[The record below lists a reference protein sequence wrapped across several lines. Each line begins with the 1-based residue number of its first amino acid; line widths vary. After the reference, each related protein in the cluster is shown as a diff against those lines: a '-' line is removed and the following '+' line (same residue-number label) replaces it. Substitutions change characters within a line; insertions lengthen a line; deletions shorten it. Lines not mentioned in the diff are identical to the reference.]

1 MIEADDVLEG
11 ISLKDQLTEEQ
22 LEIIRDVKENSID
35 LTIPFHNY
43 TGPGTRLYDNIM
55 NDVRPVDAGDVR
67 SLLHDIRYSLA
78 NNQSERVYADNIY
91 DSEDKTMF
99 KLNPI
104 EIGLSK
110 KLLQLKNIGEDII
123 TQTGLDNKLVDLQH
137 FIKAFSNYSNNN

>member
-22 LEIIRDVKENSID
+22 LEIIRNVKENSID
-35 LTIPFHNY
+35 LTIPFHSY

-78 NNQSERVYADNIY
+78 NDQSERIYADNIY
-91 DSEDKTMF
+91 DSEDKTIF

-123 TQTGLDNKLVDLQH
+123 TQTGDRKSVV
-137 FIKAFSNYSNNN
+137 